1 METMSSK
8 RLLDDY
14 GVPYSLNS
22 GNIPNEKRNT
32 FIKSPN
38 EKSNAILKSPNEKYT
53 KNVSKLEIKDSKSD
67 NEKIYVC
74 VRKRPLNMN
83 EIKRDDKNAVHIK
96 ENKTVV
102 VNEQK

>member
-1 METMSSK
+1 MNTMTSK

-22 GNIPNEKRNT
+22 GNIPNEKNSN
-32 FIKSPN
+32 FLKLPN
-38 EKSNAILKSPNEKYT
+38 EKT
-53 KNVSKLEIKDSKSD
+53 VKNVSKLESKDPKID

-74 VRKRPLNMN
+74 VRKRPLNSN

-96 ENKTVV
+96 ENKTVIV
-102 VNEQK
+102 YEQK